1 MIKSKIQNYMEHK
14 KVSPTIRL
22 LLLLKD
28 RKLSVLLL
36 LILIV
41 VAQGLNIVVPFI
53 SKVLIDTLT
62 NYIKMGGSLPWMTLF
77 YCALGILFTTV
88 VSSVA
93 QSGYN
98 YHLFKMV
105 TKIEDRMRNLAFA
118 KYLEL
123 QALFHHGSSSG
134 QIIGRIERGGVSIYA
149 ILNDIIGQSML
160 PPLIVFIG
168 TFIALL
174 YQNLWIALAVIVP
187 FPIYFLIT
195 KNISNRIY
203 EIEKQVNEA
212 FEVVS
217 KEGYDVAG
225 NVLTVKKFSQE
236 LAETENQKKLMEKA
250 REIQYGA
257 ERLWGVIEN
266 VQTVVTTTSRVAVLL
281 LSAWLVL
288 SGQATIGQFVLY
300 ITLQNMAYQ
309 PLSQL
314 SVIFPRLRR
323 NTTRLERLF
332 AILDEPVL
340 IKDKQDSKILL
351 PLEKQIEFKNVSFA
365 YQNKKLGDAE
375 NQEEKSWALKN
386 INLIIPAGIT
396 IALVGRSGS
405 GKTTFIN
412 LLLRS
417 FDPQEGQVLFDGIDI
432 RDVSQ
437 ESLRNQ
443 IAVVPQEVDLFSRTV
458 AENISYGKP
467 VVTREQVK
475 KAAETALAHDF
486 IMRLEDKYDT
496 VVGERGIKLSG
507 GERQRIG
514 IARAILRDPKIL
526 VLDEATSHLDTESEK
541 LISEAT
547 DVLIK
552 NRTSVIIAHRFSTI
566 LHADLIVVFKD
577 SQIEAV
583 GTHTELL
590 EKSPTYQ
597 RLYSLQFVD

>member
-1 MIKSKIQNYMEHK
+1 MEHK

-28 RKLSVLLL
+28 RKLSVLFL

-41 VAQGLNIVVPFI
+41 IAQGLNIIVPFI
-53 SKVLIDTLT
+53 SKILIDTLT
-62 NYIKMGGSLPWMTLF
+62 NYIKVGGNLPWMTLF

-88 VSSVA
+88 VSSIA
-93 QSGYN
+93 QSSYN

-105 TKIEDRMRNLAFA
+105 TKIEDKVRNLAFA

-134 QIIGRIERGGVSIYA
+134 QIIGRIERGGISIYA

-160 PPLIVFIG
+160 PPLIVFVG
-168 TFIALL
+168 TFFALL
-174 YQNLWIALAVIVP
+174 YQNVWIALAVIIP

-195 KNISNRIY
+195 KNISNKIY

-212 FEVVS
+212 FEGVS

-288 SGQATIGQFVLY
+288 NGQATIGQFVLY

-314 SVIFPRLRR
+314 SVVFPRLRR

-332 AILDEPVL
+332 TILDEPVL
-340 IKDKQDSKILL
+340 IKDKQNAKVL
-351 PLEKQIEFKNVSFA
+351 PSLEKQIEFKNVSFG
-365 YQNKKLGDAE
+365 YQNKNLSDSE
-375 NQEEKSWALKN
+375 NLKESWALKN
-386 INLIIPAGIT
+386 INLIIPAGKT

-417 FDPQEGQVLFDGIDI
+417 FDPQEGQILFDGVDI
-432 RDVSQ
+432 RDVTQ

-458 AENISYGKP
+458 SENISYGKP
-467 VVTREQVK
+467 IVTKEQVK

-526 VLDEATSHLDTESEK
+526 VLDEATSHLDTESEQ
-541 LISEAT
+541 LIALAT

-552 NRTSVIIAHRFSTI
+552 NRTSIIIAHRFSTI
-566 LHADLIVVFKD
+566 LHADLIVVFKNR
-577 SQIEAV
+577 QIEAT

-590 EKSPTYQ
+590 LKSPTYKK
-597 RLYSLQFVD
+597 LYSLQFVD

>member
-1 MIKSKIQNYMEHK
+1 MTTK
-14 KVSPTIRL
+14 KVSPTLRL
-22 LLLLKD
+22 LSLLKD
-28 RKLSVLLL
+28 RKLSVVFLLV
-36 LILIV
+36 LIII
-41 VAQGLNIVVPFI
+41 AQGLNITVPFI
-53 SKVLIDTLT
+53 SKILIDSLT
-62 NYIKMGGSLPWMTLF
+62 NYLRIGGEMPWMILV
-77 YCALGILFTTV
+77 YSALSILFATV
-88 VSSVA
+88 ISSIA
-93 QSGYN
+93 QSSYN
-98 YHLFKMV
+98 YHLFKLV
-105 TKIEDRMRNLAFA
+105 TKTEDKVRNLAFA

-134 QIIGRIERGGVSIYA
+134 QIIGRIERGGISIYA
-149 ILNDIIGQSML
+149 ILNDIIGQNLL

-168 TFIALL
+168 TFVALL
-174 YQNLWIALAVIVP
+174 YQNVWIALAVIVP

-195 KNISNRIY
+195 KNISNKIY

-212 FEVVS
+212 FEAVS

-236 LAETENQKKLMEKA
+236 LAETENQKKLMEQA

-266 VQTVVTTTSRVAVLL
+266 VQTIITTTSRVLVLS

-309 PLSQL
+309 PLAQL

-332 AILDEPVL
+332 MILDEPVL
-340 IKDKQDSKILL
+340 IKNKKNAITLT
-351 PLEKQIEFKNVSFA
+351 PLKKQIEFKNVSFA
-365 YQNKKLGDAE
+365 YQEKDLVGDSK
-375 NQEEKSWALKN
+375 EKGWALKN
-386 INLIIPAGIT
+386 INLIIPAGKT

-417 FDPQEGQVLFDGIDI
+417 FDPQEGKILFDGVDI
-432 RDVSQ
+432 RDATQ

-458 AENISYGKP
+458 AENIAYGKP
-467 VVTREQVK
+467 VVTKDQIK
-475 KAAETALAHDF
+475 KAAETALSHDF
-486 IMRLEDKYDT
+486 IMKIDNKYET

-514 IARAILRDPKIL
+514 IARAVLRDPKIL
-526 VLDEATSHLDTESEK
+526 ILDEATSHLDTESEK

-547 DVLIK
+547 DALIK
-552 NRTSVIIAHRFSTI
+552 NRTSIIIAHRFSTI

-577 SQIEAV
+577 RQIEAV
-583 GTHTELL
+583 GTHLELL
-590 EKSPTYQ
+590 EKSPTYKK
-597 RLYSLQFVD
+597 LYSLQFVD

>member
-1 MIKSKIQNYMEHK
+1 MTTK
-14 KVSPTIRL
+14 KVSPTLRL
-22 LLLLKD
+22 LSLLKD
-28 RKLSVLLL
+28 RKLSVVFLLV
-36 LILIV
+36 LIII
-41 VAQGLNIVVPFI
+41 AQGLNITVPFI
-53 SKVLIDTLT
+53 SKILIDSLT
-62 NYIKMGGSLPWMTLF
+62 NYLRIGGEMPWMILV
-77 YCALGILFTTV
+77 YSALSILFATV
-88 VSSVA
+88 ISSIA
-93 QSGYN
+93 QSSYN
-98 YHLFKMV
+98 YHLFKLV
-105 TKIEDRMRNLAFA
+105 TKTEDKVRNLAFA

-134 QIIGRIERGGVSIYA
+134 QIIGRIERGGISIYA
-149 ILNDIIGQSML
+149 ILNDIIGQNLL

-168 TFIALL
+168 TFVALL
-174 YQNLWIALAVIVP
+174 YQNVWIALAVIVP

-195 KNISNRIY
+195 KNISNKIY

-212 FEVVS
+212 FEAVS

-236 LAETENQKKLMEKA
+236 LAETENQKKLMEQA

-266 VQTVVTTTSRVAVLL
+266 VQTIITTTSRVLVLS

-309 PLSQL
+309 PLAQL

-332 AILDEPVL
+332 MILDEPVL
-340 IKDKQDSKILL
+340 IKNKKNAITLT
-351 PLEKQIEFKNVSFA
+351 PLKKQIEFKNVSFA
-365 YQNKKLGDAE
+365 YQEKDLVGDSK
-375 NQEEKSWALKN
+375 EKGWALKN
-386 INLIIPAGIT
+386 INLIIPAGKT

-417 FDPQEGQVLFDGIDI
+417 FDPQEGKILFDGVDI
-432 RDVSQ
+432 RDATQ

-458 AENISYGKP
+458 AENIAYGKP
-467 VVTREQVK
+467 VVTKDQIK
-475 KAAETALAHDF
+475 KAAETALSHDF
-486 IMRLEDKYDT
+486 IMKLDNKYET

-514 IARAILRDPKIL
+514 IARAVLRDPKIL
-526 VLDEATSHLDTESEK
+526 ILDEATSHLDTESEK

-547 DVLIK
+547 DALIK
-552 NRTSVIIAHRFSTI
+552 NRTSIIIAHRFSTI

-577 SQIEAV
+577 RQIEAV
-583 GTHTELL
+583 GTHLELL
-590 EKSPTYQ
+590 EKSPTYKK
-597 RLYSLQFVD
+597 LYSLQFVD

>member
-1 MIKSKIQNYMEHK
+1 
-14 KVSPTIRL
+14 
-22 LLLLKD
+22 
-28 RKLSVLLL
+28 
-36 LILIV
+36 
-41 VAQGLNIVVPFI
+41 
-53 SKVLIDTLT
+53 
-62 NYIKMGGSLPWMTLF
+62 
-77 YCALGILFTTV
+77 
-88 VSSVA
+88 
-93 QSGYN
+93 
-98 YHLFKMV
+98 MV
-105 TKIEDRMRNLAFA
+105 TNIEDYMRNLAFK

-134 QIIGRIERGGVSIYA
+134 QIIGRIERGGVSVYA
-149 ILNDIIGQSML
+149 ILNDILGQSML

-168 TFIALL
+168 TFFALL
-174 YQNLWIALAVIVP
+174 YQNVWIALAVLIP
-187 FPIYFLIT
+187 FPIYFLVT
-195 KNISNRIY
+195 KNISNKIY

-212 FEVVS
+212 FEEVS

-236 LAETENQKKLMEKA
+236 KAETLNQKNLMFQA
-250 REIQYGA
+250 REVQYEG

-266 VQTVVTTTSRVAVLL
+266 VQTVVTTTSRVAVLS

-332 AILDEPVL
+332 TILDEPVL
-340 IKDKQDSKILL
+340 INDNKDAIILP
-351 PLEKQIEFKNVSFA
+351 PLEKQIEFKNVSFG
-365 YQNKKLGDAE
+365 YRKNNPEVD
-375 NQEEKSWALKN
+375 EKDEANWALKN
-386 INLIIPAGIT
+386 INLVIPAGKT

-417 FDPQEGQVLFDGIDI
+417 FDPQNGKILFDGMDI
-432 RDVSQ
+432 RNVTQ
-437 ESLRNQ
+437 ESLRAQ

-458 AENISYGKP
+458 SENISYGKP
-467 VVTREQVK
+467 VVTKDQIK

-486 IMRLEDKYDT
+486 ILKLENKYDT

-514 IARAILRDPKIL
+514 IARAVLRDPKIL
-526 VLDEATSHLDTESEK
+526 ILDEATSHLDTESEQ
-541 LISEAT
+541 LIARAT
-547 DVLIK
+547 DALIK
-552 NRTSVIIAHRFSTI
+552 NRTSIIIAHRFSTI
-566 LHADLIVVFKD
+566 LQADLIVVFKD
-577 SQIEAV
+577 SQIEMA
-583 GTHTELL
+583 GTHRELL
-590 EKSPTYQ
+590 KKSPTYKK
-597 RLYSLQFVD
+597 LYSLQFVD

>member
-1 MIKSKIQNYMEHK
+1 I
-14 KVSPTIRL
+14 L
-22 LLLLKD
+22 L
-28 RKLSVLLL
+28 VLV
-36 LILIV
+36 II
-41 VAQGLNIVVPFI
+41 AQGLNIIVPFI
-53 SKVLIDTLT
+53 SKVLIDSLT
-62 NYIKMGGSLPWMTLF
+62 NYLKVGGTLPWMTIV
-77 YCALGILFTTV
+77 YCALGILAATV
-88 VSSVA
+88 FSSIA
-93 QSGYN
+93 QSSYN
-98 YHLFKMV
+98 YNLFKMV
-105 TKIEDRMRNLAFA
+105 TSIEDKVRNLAFA

-123 QALFHHGSSSG
+123 QALFHHGASSG
-134 QIIGRIERGGVSIYA
+134 QIIGRIERGGISVYS

-174 YQNLWIALAVIVP
+174 YQNVWIALAVIIP
-187 FPIYFLIT
+187 FPIYFLVT
-195 KNISNRIY
+195 KNISNKIY

-217 KEGYDVAG
+217 KESYDVAG

-236 LAETENQKKLMEKA
+236 KAETVNQRKLMGEA
-250 REIQYGA
+250 REIQYNA

-266 VQTVVTTTSRVAVLL
+266 VQTFVTTASRVAVLS
-281 LSAWLVL
+281 LSAWFVL
-288 SGQATIGQFVLY
+288 KGDATIGQFVLY

-332 AILDEPVL
+332 MILDEPVI
-340 IKDKQDSKILL
+340 IKDKLNAGKL
-351 PLEKQIEFKNVSFA
+351 PLLKDQIEFKDVSFG
-365 YQNKKLGDAE
+365 YRKNDTDE
-375 NQEEKSWALKN
+375 NNTEMNWALKN
-386 INLIIPAGIT
+386 INLVIPAGKT

-417 FDPQEGQVLFDGIDI
+417 FDPQNGKILFDGVDI
-432 RDVSQ
+432 RDVTQ

-458 AENISYGKP
+458 SENISYGKP
-467 VVTREQVK
+467 AVTEKQIK

-486 IMRLEDKYDT
+486 IMRLENDYET

-514 IARAILRDPKIL
+514 IARAVLRDPRIL
-526 VLDEATSHLDTESEK
+526 ILDEATSSLDTESEK

-547 DVLIK
+547 DALIK
-552 NRTSVIIAHRFSTI
+552 NRTSIIIAHRFSTI
-566 LHADLIVVFKD
+566 LHADMIVVFKN
-577 SQIEAV
+577 SQIEMV
-583 GTHTELL
+583 GTHEELL
-590 EKSPTYQ
+590 KKSPTYQ
-597 RLYSLQFVD
+597 KLYGLQFMEK

>member
-1 MIKSKIQNYMEHK
+1 MQNK
-14 KVSPTIRL
+14 KTSPTLRL
-22 LLLLKD
+22 LSLLKD
-28 RKLSVLLL
+28 RKLSVVFL
-36 LILIV
+36 LILLIF
-41 VAQGLNIVVPFI
+41 AQGLNIIVPFI
-53 SKVLIDTLT
+53 SKILIDALT
-62 NYIKMGGSLPWMTLF
+62 NYLKIGGVLPWTTLI
-77 YCALGILFTTV
+77 YCAFGILITTV
-88 VSSVA
+88 ISSVL
-93 QSGYN
+93 QSSYN
-98 YHLFKMV
+98 YRLFKMV
-105 TKIEDRMRNLAFA
+105 TNIEDYMRNLAFK

-134 QIIGRIERGGVSIYA
+134 QIIGRIERGGVSVYA
-149 ILNDIIGQSML
+149 ILNDILGQSML

-168 TFIALL
+168 TFFALL
-174 YQNLWIALAVIVP
+174 YQNVWIALAVLIP
-187 FPIYFLIT
+187 FPIYFLVT
-195 KNISNRIY
+195 KNISNKIY

-212 FEVVS
+212 FEEVS

-236 LAETENQKKLMEKA
+236 KAETLNQKNLMFQA
-250 REIQYGA
+250 REVQYEG

-266 VQTVVTTTSRVAVLL
+266 VQTVVTTTSRVAVLS

-332 AILDEPVL
+332 TILDEPVL
-340 IKDKQDSKILL
+340 INDNKDAIILP
-351 PLEKQIEFKNVSFA
+351 PLEKQIEFKNVSFG
-365 YQNKKLGDAE
+365 YRKNNPEVD
-375 NQEEKSWALKN
+375 EKDEANWALKN
-386 INLIIPAGIT
+386 INLVIPAGKT

-417 FDPQEGQVLFDGIDI
+417 FDPQNGKILFDGMDI
-432 RDVSQ
+432 RNVTQ
-437 ESLRNQ
+437 ESLRAQ

-458 AENISYGKP
+458 SENISYGKP
-467 VVTREQVK
+467 VVTKDQIK

-486 IMRLEDKYDT
+486 ILKLENKYDT

-514 IARAILRDPKIL
+514 IARAVLRDPKIL
-526 VLDEATSHLDTESEK
+526 ILDEATSHLDTESEQ
-541 LISEAT
+541 LIARAT
-547 DVLIK
+547 DALIK
-552 NRTSVIIAHRFSTI
+552 NRTSIIIAHRFSTI
-566 LHADLIVVFKD
+566 LQADLIVVFKD
-577 SQIEAV
+577 SQIEMA
-583 GTHTELL
+583 GTHRELL
-590 EKSPTYQ
+590 KKSPTYKK
-597 RLYSLQFVD
+597 LYSLQFVD